1 MKQKPPLKGMP
12 AHLYITLDG
21 YEFRAVNPQ
30 KWLHPLT
37 MQRYVRADLY
47 EKARKRIKAL
57 EKELED
63 INQDLFNRP
72 PIIGGQS

>member
-1 MKQKPPLKGMP
+1 MKPKPPLKGMP

-21 YEFRAVNPQ
+21 YELRAVNPQ

-47 EKARKRIKAL
+47 EKARTRIKY
-57 EKELED
+57 LED
-63 INQDLFNRP
+63 RVKLAEMEE
-72 PIIGGQS
+72 

>member
-1 MKQKPPLKGMP
+1 MKAKKLHKGMP
-12 AHLYITLDG
+12 ANLYITLDG
-21 YEFRAVNPQ
+21 HEFRQVNPQ

>member
-1 MKQKPPLKGMP
+1 
-12 AHLYITLDG
+12 
-21 YEFRAVNPQ
+21 
-30 KWLHPLT
+30 

>member
-1 MKQKPPLKGMP
+1 MKLKPPLKNMP
-12 AHLYITLDG
+12 ANLYITLDG
-21 YEFRAVNPQ
+21 HEFRQVNPQ

-37 MQRYVRADLY
+37 IQRYVRADLY

>member
-1 MKQKPPLKGMP
+1 MKLKPPLKNMP
-12 AHLYITLDG
+12 ANLYITLDG
-21 YEFRAVNPQ
+21 HEFRQVDPS

>member
-1 MKQKPPLKGMP
+1 MEPKPPLKGMP
-12 AHLYITLDG
+12 AHVYFALDK
-21 YEFRAVNPQ
+21 YELRQVDPS
-30 KWLHPLT
+30 KWIHPDT

-72 PIIGGQS
+72 PIVGGES

>member
-1 MKQKPPLKGMP
+1 MEPKPPLKGMP

-21 YEFRAVNPQ
+21 YDLRAVNPR

-47 EKARKRIKAL
+47 DKARTRIKY
-57 EKELED
+57 LED
-63 INQDLFNRP
+63 RVKLAEMEE
-72 PIIGGQS
+72 

>member
-1 MKQKPPLKGMP
+1 MKPKPPLKNMP

-21 YEFRAVNPQ
+21 YELRAVNPQ

-47 EKARKRIKAL
+47 EKARAEIKRLKEIIKTM
-57 EKELED
+57 EE
-63 INQDLFNRP
+63 
-72 PIIGGQS
+72 